1 MDTKIGLFKQLGL
14 TFWGVINPNQF
25 NRLRTQGFFKQFL
38 FIVFISFFS
47 SFLTVGILG
56 IQFNNDRDFQEWLE
70 SAPTFSLE
78 NSILTMPEP
87 YEQNDSTVYIYA
99 DTSYTTFTTNDLT
112 TFLATN
118 STYTNVVFISQTNIV
133 MYSDYQTNELYFSDL
148 TPLIGTAVITN
159 SNIDDIIN
167 KWVIIFIIFAMVG
180 FFIFLIFALYLS
192 SLFYG
197 LAGLIIKSITHKNY
211 TFKEIFSMV
220 VFINGLGF
228 LIMAIPSVFSL
239 PTFGF
244 KVLAFLFTLL
254 YLFIAMY
261 LKTEDP
267 AANDYHPMGY
277 VNSHD
282 VFPSS
287 IPSPMVDSS
296 ATIISPITPE
306 VPFNSEVPKE
316 SSTGFSL
323 KQD

>member
-14 TFWGVINPNQF
+14 TFWGIINPNQF

-38 FIVFISFFS
+38 FIVFISFIS
-47 SFLTVGILG
+47 SFLTVAILG
-56 IQFNNDRDFQEWLE
+56 IKFNNDPAIQEWLA
-70 SAPTFSLE
+70 SSPTFSLE

-87 YEQNDSTVYIYA
+87 YEEYDSTTYIYA
-99 DTSYTTFTTNDLT
+99 DTSYTTFTINDIT
-112 TFLATN
+112 TFLSAN
-118 STYTNVVFISQTNIV
+118 PNYTDIYFISQTN
-133 MYSDYQTNELYFSDL
+133 MASYTDNEFSDMKFSEL
-148 TPLIGTAVITN
+148 APLLGSAVITN
-159 SNIDDIIN
+159 TNLDDLLG
-167 KWVIIFIIFAMVG
+167 KWVLIFTLIGSGAY
-180 FFIFLIFALYLS
+180 FIFLIFALYLS

-261 LKTEDP
+261 LKKEEPVADNYSP
-267 AANDYHPMGY
+267 IGY
-277 VNSHD
+277 MNSHD

-296 ATIISPITPE
+296 ATIIAPITPE